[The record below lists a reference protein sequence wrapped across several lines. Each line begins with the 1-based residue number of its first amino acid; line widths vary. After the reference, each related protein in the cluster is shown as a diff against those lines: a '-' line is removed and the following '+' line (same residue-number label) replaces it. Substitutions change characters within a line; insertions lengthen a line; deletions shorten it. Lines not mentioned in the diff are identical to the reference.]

1 MLIVSRPKTTLAA
14 VLAVALIGGAAVGC
28 TYPGAEAETTSAG
41 ASISDQNERSMTEEE
56 LAALPDEVVAYAKEY
71 IAQRVA
77 EYQETWKAEGL
88 DCTIEDAHISR
99 LTLVNTGTARE
110 NDGLS
115 LYELYDHIKISDF
128 PGTEDS
134 TGQLLRLMPELEN
147 GDPDWFQDNDTRG
160 SAYLLFHWKDENGQT
175 TWEPIAICHEDDIQA
190 IDVLPPYDNPY
201 TAYVMETYGNQM
213 Q

>member
-1 MLIVSRPKTTLAA
+1 
-14 VLAVALIGGAAVGC
+14 
-28 TYPGAEAETTSAG
+28 
-41 ASISDQNERSMTEEE
+41 MTEEE

-88 DCTIEDAHISR
+88 DCTIEDAHICS

-175 TWEPIAICHEDDIQA
+175 TWEPIATCYEDDIQA
-190 IDVLPPYDNPY
+190 FAGLPPYDNPY
-201 TAYVMETYGNQM
+201 TAYVMETYGN
-213 Q
+213 